1 MPSEKIQPFSPVT
14 DVLKACNSVLSH
26 FLQEINTQKM
36 DFYGMKKY
44 LVPWSHILLYVFTWK
59 MI

>member
-14 DVLKACNSVLSH
+14 DVLKACNSGLSH
-26 FLQEINTQKM
+26 FLQEMNTQKM
-36 DFYGMKKY
+36 DFIRVWQNIWY
-44 LVPWSHILLYVFTWK
+44 HILLYVFTWK